1 MPEKIS
7 IIIPAFNEE
16 ERLGNSLQVIMDY
29 FRDKPFETEIVV
41 VDDGSSDSTVKIA
54 GEFPE
59 VKVIPQPRNMG
70 KGAAVRRG
78 MLESTGGLRIFT
90 DADLS
95 TPIYETTKI
104 IDKIREGFDIVAG
117 SRAVDYGMIRKHQ
130 PFYREFMGK
139 TFNQIVQLLVIRGIK
154 DTQCG
159 FKGFT
164 ARAAETIFSKA
175 KIDGF
180 SFDVEALFLG
190 KKAGFKIAEVPVEWY
205 NDERSKVN
213 PVWDSLNMFREILRI
228 KSLHKDTRF

>member
-1 MPEKIS
+1 MPDKIS

-29 FRDKPFETEIVV
+29 FRDKAHETEIVV
-41 VDDGSSDSTVKIA
+41 VDDGSSDGTEKIA
-54 GEFPE
+54 REYPG
-59 VKVIPQPRNMG
+59 VKVFPQPRNMG

-78 MLESTGGLRIFT
+78 MLESTGSLRIFT

-95 TPIYETTKI
+95 TPIYESKKI
-104 IDKIREGFDIVAG
+104 IEKIGEGFDIAAG

-139 TFNQIVQLLVIRGIK
+139 TFNQIVQLLVIKGIK

-164 ARAAETIFSKA
+164 ARAAEMIFSKA

-180 SFDVEALFLG
+180 SFDVEALYLAS
-190 KKAGFKIAEVPVEWY
+190 KANLRIAEVPVEWY

-228 KSLHKDTRF
+228 KSLHRDTRF